1 METLK
6 LSMSHPMDFV
16 SGTWILDSNCNWN
29 SGFLVL
35 FSWVTDHSPRFRVRV
50 FFLYTMFRL

>member
-6 LSMSHPMDFV
+6 LSMSMDFV
-16 SGTWILDSNCNWN
+16 SGTWILDSSRYWD

-35 FSWVTDHSPRFRVRV
+35 FFWVTDHFPSFRVRV
-50 FFLYTMFRL
+50 FFVYTMFRL